1 MVFGKRIDIPI
12 GGRKAVR
19 EELVIR
25 ASIMTMADRI
35 NVDLLDISKTGAR
48 LRGQGLPPRGQ
59 EVLALFGRLEAFAT
73 VVWVKADQCGLQFDI
88 PLSEKAVAI
97 VESERVPVSMAG
109 LDADTV
115 LAASDWQ
122 NGLAR

>member
-12 GGRKAVR
+12 GCRKAVR

-25 ASIMTMADRI
+25 AAIMTIADRI
-35 NVDLLDISKTGAR
+35 NVDLLDISTTGAR
-48 LRGQGLPPRGQ
+48 LRGQGLPAPGQ

-73 VVWVKADQCGLQFDI
+73 VVWAKADQCGLRFDV

-97 VESERVPVSMAG
+97 VEAERVPISMAG
-109 LDADTV
+109 FDADAV
-115 LAASDWQ
+115 LAASDWH